1 MPRHRPPP
9 SLIARTIALVR
20 RNPIASVASVVGIL
34 AGIPGAGAGYIY
46 GIEPVMPALHYYV
59 RGEIFGHTSPLLER
73 VIELQLA
80 QNDIRRERLL
90 DEAAKREIELQS
102 SQAKQLPQ
110 YRALVQQR
118 VDRVKEEL
126 KTIDAQDKSLFKE
139 KVSK

>member
-9 SLIARTIALVR
+9 SLIARTWALIK
-20 RNPIASVASVVGIL
+20 RNPIASIASFVGIL
-34 AGIPGAGAGYIY
+34 AGIPGAVAGYSY
-46 GIEPVMPALHYYV
+46 GIEPGLPALHYYV
-59 RGEIFGHTSPLLER
+59 RGEIFGHTNPLLER
-73 VIELQLA
+73 VIDLQLA
-80 QNDIRRERLL
+80 QNDIRRERLI

-102 SQAKQLPQ
+102 DQARKLPQ
-110 YRALVQQR
+110 YRELVQKR

>member
-1 MPRHRPPP
+1 MPRHKLPP
-9 SLIARTIALVR
+9 SLVMRTIALIK
-20 RNPIASVASVVGIL
+20 RNPIASIASLVGIL
-34 AGIPGAGAGYIY
+34 AGIPGAVAGYSY
-46 GIEPVMPALHYYV
+46 GIEPGLPALHYYV
-59 RGEIFGHTSPLLER
+59 RGEIYGHTSPLLQR

-126 KTIDAQDKSLFKE
+126 KTIDEQDKSLFNE
-139 KVSK
+139 KKPK